1 MGQRREARRW
11 RVGLLDGKK
20 AIVMGVGNQRSIAWG
35 IATAF
40 QREGADLAFNYAT
53 ERLRENV
60 EKLVATLPGHERMPI
75 MPCDVTKQEEIDAFF
90 AKIGQE
96 WGTADI
102 LVHSM
107 AFAAV
112 EDLRGRFHE
121 ISRDG
126 LKLAIDV
133 SAFSLIAITKAALPL
148 FQKAGGGSVM
158 SLTFNAV
165 DRVVPSYNSMAMAK
179 AVLEAA
185 TRYLAADLGPSNIRV
200 NAISAGPLKTLA
212 GSAVKGISAARDLM
226 EEKAPLR
233 RNVTQEEV
241 GNVAV
246 FLASELSRCVTGA
259 TIFADNG
266 FNVLGWPTNLR
277 VAARSRP
284 SSQRS
289 GSRGHRSVPAS
300 LRSLSSCWYGSPGSP
315 SPEPT
320 RGRGASAAVRY
331 RDGDTRAGRR

>member
-1 MGQRREARRW
+1 M
-11 RVGLLDGKK
+11 GLLDGKK
-20 AIVMGVGNQRSIAWG
+20 AIVMRVGNQRSIAWG

-40 QREGADLAFNYAT
+40 QREGAELAFSYAT

-60 EKLVATLPGHERMPI
+60 EKLVVTLPGHERMPI
-75 MPCDVTKQEEIDAFF
+75 LPCDVGKQEEIDAFF
-90 AKIGQE
+90 AKVGE
-96 WGTADI
+96 AWGKSDI
-102 LVHSM
+102 LVHSI

-126 LKLAIDV
+126 LKLAIEV
-133 SAFSLIAITKAALPL
+133 SAFSLIALTRAALPL
-148 FQKAGGGSVM
+148 FEKAGGGSVM
-158 SLTFNAV
+158 SLTYNAV

-179 AVLEAA
+179 AVLESA
-185 TRYLAADLGPSNIRV
+185 TRYLAADLGPQNVRV

-212 GSAVKGISAARDLM
+212 GSAVKGISSARDLM

-233 RNVTQEEV
+233 RNITQDEV

-266 FNVLGWPTNLR
+266 FNVLG
-277 VAARSRP
+277 VA
-284 SSQRS
+284 
-289 GSRGHRSVPAS
+289 
-300 LRSLSSCWYGSPGSP
+300 
-315 SPEPT
+315 
-320 RGRGASAAVRY
+320 
-331 RDGDTRAGRR
+331 D